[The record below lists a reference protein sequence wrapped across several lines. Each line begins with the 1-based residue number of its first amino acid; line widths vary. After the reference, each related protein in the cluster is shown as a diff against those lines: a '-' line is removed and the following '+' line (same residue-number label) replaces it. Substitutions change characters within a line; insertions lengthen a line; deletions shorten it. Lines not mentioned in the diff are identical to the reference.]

1 MTPWF
6 AITVTGFSTFHR
18 DPWHGPWL
26 GPTAG
31 YVLLHFA
38 AMVVTE
44 SASSQG
50 QSIAIKH
57 VE

>member
-6 AITVTGFSTFHR
+6 AITVTGFSTHR
-18 DPWHGPWL
+18 DPFHGPWL

-38 AMVVTE
+38 TMVVTE

-50 QSIAIKH
+50 QAPALQQ

>member
-1 MTPWF
+1 MVRDHGQTK
-6 AITVTGFSTFHR
+6 GFQHFCR

-26 GPTAG
+26 GLTAG
-31 YVLLHFA
+31 YVLLHFS

-50 QSIAIKH
+50 QAPAIKH